1 MQQLFNKIESAI
13 KNPVILLFV
22 ILSLI
27 VTLYPPTS
35 WGNEYL
41 LTEESRE
48 KYINYQEKI
57 KTKDVL
63 PIFNRSFLFG
73 DSKKDFTFGMWGYR
87 NQKSYLVFKP
97 LNRTIIYGELI
108 LNYIFVGLLAYLL
121 TSSLTFIKR
130 FLRNKP
136 Y

>member
-41 LTEESRE
+41 LTEEARNE
-48 KYINYQEKI
+48 IICYDRNNDKRILA
-57 KTKDVL
+57 KDAF
-63 PIFNRSFLFG
+63 PIINRSFLFSSDRQEFYTKCAG
-73 DSKKDFTFGMWGYR
+73 KKTLSK
-87 NQKSYLVFKP
+87 S
-97 LNRTIIYGELI
+97 II
-108 LNYIFVGLLAYLL
+108 
-121 TSSLTFIKR
+121 
-130 FLRNKP
+130 
-136 Y
+136 